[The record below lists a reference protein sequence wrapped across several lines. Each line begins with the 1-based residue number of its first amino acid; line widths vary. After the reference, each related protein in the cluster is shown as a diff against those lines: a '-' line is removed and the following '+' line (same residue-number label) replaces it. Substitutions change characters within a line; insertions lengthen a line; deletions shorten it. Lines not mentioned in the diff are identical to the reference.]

1 MSQCSVVAH
10 VLVSKYIIHNI
21 LIIEYDISFLLST
34 GSMLEIFSNSYDCL
48 NKYLTRPSFA
58 PKISLQ
64 YRLLLAR
71 FCGGLICYWCVGGL
85 EGVAEGFKVPG
96 AGRYGGTFDL

>member
-21 LIIEYDISFLLST
+21 LIIEYNIEVFCYRQVGMQYSVIHMIALINISPGLPLHPRSLSNTACYSRGSVGVLLV
-34 GSMLEIFSNSYDCL
+34 
-48 NKYLTRPSFA
+48 
-58 PKISLQ
+58 
-64 YRLLLAR
+64 
-71 FCGGLICYWCVGGL
+71 CGGV